1 MSGLSGADRSGRV
14 LADRYRLER
23 LIGRGGAGQ
32 VYRARDTSLSRVV
45 AVKLLQPAL
54 AGDASFLRRFQAEA
68 RAAAQLGHPH
78 VVTVYDWGE
87 DGGEPYLV
95 LEYLGAG
102 SLRDLVAHYGQLDLA
117 AVRTIGTEVGRALA
131 FAHRQ
136 GVVHRDIKPANL
148 LLGDDARVRVADFG
162 LARALAEATWTEP
175 VGMLLGTARYA
186 SPEQAL
192 GRRVDDR
199 TDVYSLGLVLLE
211 AATGSLPFSADTPV
225 GTLMARVGR
234 DVEVPAGLDPLG
246 EIVREML
253 RANPSSRPPADA
265 VVAAFEGVEGSL
277 GVGRDLRALVVGES
291 TDRPV
296 EWDRVRTDRAAIDL
310 REPAG
315 EWERPGGSD
324 GRTSVGDDR
333 GALAP
338 AAGPAELGRDGAG
351 EPETAGRGLLAAH
364 DRSRPDETAGGLT
377 FEAGRL
383 GRSGLLGA
391 ADVPTASLEGDSP
404 GGVLL
409 GGVLPGRGWS
419 RATVTLEPP
428 EVSAGHGVDLA
439 DSGASPPT
447 ALPPAEVIGPGGRP
461 LRRSRR
467 PFAVVAVLVALVV
480 AALAASRLLFV
491 PTYPT
496 PSLVGLSPIRAGRVL
511 GDRLRLRLDG
521 RRYDGTVPAGDI
533 VAQSPLAG
541 VRARR
546 GSVVLVIL
554 SRGPAPRAVPSLT
567 GESEVAAVEA
577 LAAAGFRSHIDETY
591 SGTVP
596 EGQVISWSPSRG
608 LRAKGT
614 VVTVVVSKGPRPRI
628 VPSLRLESAASAIAA
643 LRQLKL
649 VPLETKAHSPTVP
662 AGDVISTE
670 PAPGTSVPRGSTVTV
685 VVSEGPR
692 MVAVPNVE
700 GDGVVQATAALEAAG
715 LAVPHVYGPP
725 GGTLVILTT
734 PGPGALV
741 PVGTPVSLY
750 TL

>member
-1 MSGLSGADRSGRV
+1 VSGLPGADRSGRV

-87 DGGEPYLV
+87 DAGEPYLV

-102 SLRDLVAHYGQLDLA
+102 SLRDLVAHYGRLDLS
-117 AVRTIGTEVGRALA
+117 AVRAIGSEVGRALA

-192 GRRVDDR
+192 GQRVDER
-199 TDVYSLGLVLLE
+199 TDIYSLGLVLLE

-225 GTLMARVGR
+225 GILMARVGR
-234 DVEVPAGLDPLG
+234 DVDVPSGLGPLG
-246 EIVREML
+246 GIVREML
-253 RANPSSRPPADA
+253 RADPTARPPAEA
-265 VVAAFEGVEGSL
+265 VVAAFEASPGA
-277 GVGRDLRALVVGES
+277 GRDLRALVHGEAA
-291 TDRPV
+291 DRPA
-296 EWDRVRTDRAAIDL
+296 EWDRARVDRPAIDL
-310 REPAG
+310 REPSG
-315 EWERPGGSD
+315 DSELPGG
-324 GRTSVGDDR
+324 RTWAGDDR
-333 GALAP
+333 GALTPPVASTGVDP
-338 AAGPAELGRDGAG
+338 NGAG
-351 EPETAGRGLLAAH
+351 EPGAAAGGLLAAF
-364 DRSRPDETAGGLT
+364 DQTGRDETAGGLT
-377 FEAGRL
+377 FVPEAEGAA
-383 GRSGLLGA
+383 GQSLLGA
-391 ADVPTASLEGDSP
+391 ADVLTASLPGGSLPGGSP
-404 GGVLL
+404 GG
-409 GGVLPGRGWS
+409 GWS
-419 RATVTLEPP
+419 PTTRSLEPP
-428 EVSAGHGVDLA
+428 DLRSGHGVGLA
-439 DSGASPPT
+439 DGGGSPPAT
-447 ALPPAEVIGPGGRP
+447 LPPAEVIGPGGRP
-461 LRRSRR
+461 LRRSHR
-467 PFAVVAVLVALVV
+467 PFVLAAALVALVV
-480 AALAASRLLFV
+480 VALAASQLLFV

-496 PSLVGLSPIRAGRVL
+496 PSLVGMSPVRAGRVL
-511 GDRLRLRLDG
+511 GTRLRLRLDG

-546 GSVVLVIL
+546 GSVVLVVL
-554 SRGPAPRAVPSLT
+554 SRGPAPRAVPSLA
-567 GESEVAAVEA
+567 GESEVDAVQA
-577 LAAAGFRSHIDETY
+577 LAAAGFRSHIEATY

-596 EGQVISWSPSRG
+596 AGDVLSWSPSRG
-608 LRAKGT
+608 LQPKGT

-628 VPSLRLESAASAIAA
+628 VPSLRLDSAASALAA

-649 VPLETKAHSPTVP
+649 VPVETKAHSPSVP
-662 AGDVISTE
+662 AGDVISTT
-670 PAPGTSVPRGSTVTV
+670 PAPGSSVPRGSTVTV

-692 MVAVPNVE
+692 LVAVPNVE
-700 GDGVVQATAALEAAG
+700 GDGLVEATAALEAAG

-725 GGTLVILTT
+725 GGTLVILTDPA
-734 PGPGALV
+734 PGTVV
-741 PVGTPVSLY
+741 PVGTAVSLY
-750 TL
+750 TI

>member
-102 SLRDLVAHYGQLDLA
+102 SLRDLVAHYGKLDFS
-117 AVRTIGTEVGRALA
+117 AVRTIGSEVGRALA
-131 FAHRQ
+131 FAHGQ

-192 GRRVDDR
+192 GQRVDER
-199 TDVYSLGLVLLE
+199 TDIYSLGLVLLE

-234 DVEVPAGLDPLG
+234 DVEVPSGLGPLG
-246 EIVREML
+246 GIVREML
-253 RANPSSRPPADA
+253 RADPTARPPADA
-265 VVAAFEGVEGSL
+265 VVAAFEAVEASPGA
-277 GVGRDLRALVVGES
+277 GRDLRTLVQGEAA
-291 TDRPV
+291 DRPA
-296 EWDRVRTDRAAIDL
+296 EWDRARVDRPAIDL
-310 REPAG
+310 REPSG
-315 EWERPGGSD
+315 EWERPGG
-324 GRTSVGDDR
+324 RTWGGDDR
-333 GALAP
+333 GALTP
-338 AAGPAELGRDGAG
+338 AVGSARVDRDGATG
-351 EPETAGRGLLAAH
+351 PGATGGLSATI
-364 DRSRPDETAGGLT
+364 DRTGSDETAGGLT
-377 FEAGRL
+377 FVPEGERAAGQV
-383 GRSGLLGA
+383 LLDA
-391 ADVPTASLEGDSP
+391 ADVPTASLHGGSP
-404 GGVLL
+404 GGD
-409 GGVLPGRGWS
+409 WS
-419 RATVTLEPP
+419 RTARSLEPP
-428 EVSAGHGVDLA
+428 ELRSGHGVALA
-439 DSGASPPT
+439 DSGGSPPAT
-447 ALPPAEVIGPGGRP
+447 LPPAEVIGPGGRP

-467 PFAVVAVLVALVV
+467 PFVLAAALVAVVV
-480 AALAASRLLFV
+480 AALAASQLLFV

-496 PSLVGLSPIRAGRVL
+496 PSLVGMSPVRAGRIL
-511 GDRLRLRLDG
+511 GTRLRLRLDG

-546 GSVVLVIL
+546 GSVVLVVL
-554 SRGPAPRAVPSLT
+554 SRGPAPRAVPSLA
-567 GESEVAAVEA
+567 GESEVDAVQA
-577 LAAAGFRSHIDETY
+577 LAAAGFRSHIEEIY

-596 EGQVISWSPSRG
+596 AGDVLSWSPSRG
-608 LRAKGT
+608 LQEKGT

-628 VPSLRLESAASAIAA
+628 VPSLRLDSAASALAA

-649 VPLETKAHSPTVP
+649 VPVETKAHSGTVP
-662 AGDVISTE
+662 AGDVISTT
-670 PAPGTSVPRGSTVTV
+670 PAPGNSVPRGSTVTV

-692 MVAVPNVE
+692 LVAVPDVE

-725 GGTLVILTT
+725 GGTLVILTDPA
-734 PGPGALV
+734 PGTVV
-741 PVGTPVSLY
+741 PVGTEVSLY
-750 TL
+750 TI